1 MRESKTLKNIKFLYG
16 VTSLEY
22 DVIFKKTKLLLTNYK
37 SLCWKSSERAG
48 EFYEQLQLESKRLDV
63 ALEFLLE
70 YNCELS
76 KDRFLS
82 RISSHF
88 KTKWLVEVIDIAL
101 AHVYDY
107 HDHGKL
113 HKEIIKLSY
122 LDFFHYSESEILELL
137 NIDRSVYYSRKKEAI
152 ALLGYAI
159 WGLVIPQYL
168 PKVHYKIIS
177 CQEVEKAPDCLSE
190 VA

>member
-1 MRESKTLKNIKFLYG
+1 MRESKTLKNIKLLYG
-16 VTSLEY
+16 MSNLDY
-22 DVIFKKTKLLLTNYK
+22 DTIFKKTKLLLTIYK

-63 ALEFLLE
+63 ALEFLVE
-70 YNCELS
+70 YNCEVS
-76 KDRFLS
+76 KDRFLGS
-82 RISSHF
+82 ISSHF

-101 AHVYDY
+101 SHVYDY
-107 HDHGKL
+107 PDNGKL

-122 LDFFHYSESEILELL
+122 LDFFRYSESEILEEL
-137 NIDRSVYYSRKKEAI
+137 NIDRSVYYARKKEAI
-152 ALLGYAI
+152 ALLGFAV
-159 WGLVIPQYL
+159 WGMVIPKYL

-177 CQEVEKAPDCLSE
+177 CQEVGQAPDCLSE